1 MSPVTPVTP
10 AESFG
15 TYAAREL
22 IAAKA
27 AGQVL
32 TAKPLAAFIDT
43 LLEAYAQPHPEPAS
57 VANPATVTAEMI
69 YQAYPRKIGKKA
81 ALKAIAAALRSDSEL
96 PRQSPH
102 PSYCLLRLTQ
112 AYAAAVATWP
122 AKDREFIPHPATWFN
137 RGSYLDDPQEW
148 QSKAART
155 TIAAQ
160 PRDYTVI

>member
-1 MSPVTPVTP
+1 MSPVTP

-43 LLEAYAQPHPEPAS
+43 LLEAYAQAHPEPAN
-57 VANPATVTAEMI
+57 VAAPATITAETI
-69 YQAYPRKIGKKA
+69 YQAYPRKVGKKA
-81 ALKAIAAALRSDSEL
+81 ALKAITAALKSSIIKVTPEA
-96 PRQSPH
+96 
-102 PSYCLLRLTQ
+102 LLTQTQ

-155 TIAAQ
+155 TTAAQ
-160 PRDYTVI
+160 PRDYTRV